1 MLESVRHYYCNPLY
15 TPVFSL
21 IHVCLPLYSP
31 LNNTLFGGADL
42 KEKRYGLDL
51 TQGKISTVLLKF
63 AGPFVA
69 ANLVNALHGVISMLV
84 VGMFAGSEVISGV
97 ATGSQVLFP
106 LYSFMMGL
114 GTSGTV
120 LIARSIG
127 EKNKEAG
134 TKALG
139 SFTITSAALVV
150 FLTLFMIFMR
160 EPLIVWLRTPAD
172 AIASARRYVV
182 VSTFGTPFN
191 VAFTMLSA
199 IARGIGNSKAP
210 SIIASI
216 SCVIN
221 IALSLLFV
229 GVFGLAEAGVA
240 AAASVAQFI
249 SFICIGVWLL
259 RCQLPFPFTVKDIR
273 PDGKSIRYLLV
284 VGFPVILQELLVS
297 ISFMI
302 NMNRV
307 NILGVEA
314 SASVGVVSRI
324 FNIAAV
330 IPNSIGSAISAITA
344 QSLGAGLRKRALS
357 SMKWGMLYAA
367 VTNTAIMLFC
377 MIWPDLIT
385 SLFSSDPVVI
395 SGASNYLV
403 SFIVDCSFVAFL
415 FSLNAYLN
423 GCGKSHVTM
432 WYQLISA
439 FLVRV
444 PLSIY
449 ITGILDLEINKKL
462 FYLGFAS
469 PLASIVAI
477 VIGVVYIVR
486 YNRRESE
493 LAVT

>member
-1 MLESVRHYYCNPLY
+1 MQPSLHAGL
-15 TPVFSL
+15 FSL
-21 IHVCLPLYSP
+21 IHVCLPFYSP

-284 VGFPVILQELLVS
+284 VGFPVILQED
-297 ISFMI
+297 
-302 NMNRV
+302 RK
-307 NILGVEA
+307 
-314 SASVGVVSRI
+314 SVV
-324 FNIAAV
+324 
-330 IPNSIGSAISAITA
+330 
-344 QSLGAGLRKRALS
+344 
-357 SMKWGMLYAA
+357 
-367 VTNTAIMLFC
+367 
-377 MIWPDLIT
+377 
-385 SLFSSDPVVI
+385 
-395 SGASNYLV
+395 
-403 SFIVDCSFVAFL
+403 
-415 FSLNAYLN
+415 
-423 GCGKSHVTM
+423 
-432 WYQLISA
+432 
-439 FLVRV
+439 
-444 PLSIY
+444 
-449 ITGILDLEINKKL
+449 
-462 FYLGFAS
+462 
-469 PLASIVAI
+469 
-477 VIGVVYIVR
+477 
-486 YNRRESE
+486 
-493 LAVT
+493 